1 MLEILEEIKDLID
14 NNLIEQENT
23 TVMSDLVR
31 NQILKKINASLFNGN
46 NQRLS
51 EIVLNGLVLEI
62 LEERE

>member
-1 MLEILEEIKDLID
+1 MILEKIKDLVD
-14 NNLIEQENT
+14 NNLIEKEDT

-31 NQILKKINASLFNGN
+31 KQILKKINASLFNGN

-51 EIVLNGLVLEI
+51 ELILNGLVLEI